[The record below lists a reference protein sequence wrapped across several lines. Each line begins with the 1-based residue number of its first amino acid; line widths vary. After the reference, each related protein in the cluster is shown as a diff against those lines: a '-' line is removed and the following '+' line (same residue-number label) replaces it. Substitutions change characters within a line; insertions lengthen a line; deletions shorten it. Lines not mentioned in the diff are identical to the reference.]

1 MIAKVQLELTPRE
14 IDVVL
19 LIWEELTAAEI
30 AARLGISPRTVEAQG
45 WNIRQKVSAKISPR
59 TVEAQ
64 GWNIRQKVSAK
75 STVGILKY
83 ALQAGLFRVETV

>member
-30 AARLGISPRTVEAQG
+30 AAPLGISPRTVEAQG
-45 WNIRQKVSAKISPR
+45 C
-59 TVEAQ
+59 
-64 GWNIRQKVSAK
+64 NIRQKVSAK

>member
-45 WNIRQKVSAKISPR
+45 WNIRQKVSAK
-59 TVEAQ
+59 
-64 GWNIRQKVSAK
+64 